1 MVTRKQEELVK
12 NIKRNQMTKYV
23 SPGVY
28 VVERDISTY
37 TPPKNFRRMRKIG
50 KIFEKSKKK

>member
-1 MVTRKQEELVK
+1 MDIKKQGEQVK
-12 NIKRNQMTKYV
+12 NIKINQMVKYV

-50 KIFEKSKKK
+50 KIFEKK

>member
-1 MVTRKQEELVK
+1 MVIKKQEDLVK

-37 TPPKNFRRMRKIG
+37 YPPKNFRRMGKIA
-50 KIFEKSKKK
+50 KIFEKK